1 MPTDKV
7 IPDVQAPARESE
19 RGMSDKEQ
27 GSQINNRGDGLPPE
41 RKLPPRVTYKTGQL
55 PETD

>member
-1 MPTDKV
+1 
-7 IPDVQAPARESE
+7 
-19 RGMSDKEQ
+19 MSDKEQ

-41 RKLPPRVTYKTGQL
+41 RKLPPRVTYKTDQL